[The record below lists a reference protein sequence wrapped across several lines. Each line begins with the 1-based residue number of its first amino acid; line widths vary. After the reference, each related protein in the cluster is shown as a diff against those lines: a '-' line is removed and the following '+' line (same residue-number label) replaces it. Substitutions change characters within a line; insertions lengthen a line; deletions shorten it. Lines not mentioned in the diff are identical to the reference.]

1 MSARCEHLAAKGQQ
15 RRLDRLGQNLVSE
28 RRATRPAEAWL
39 GQLSEGGRLILPL
52 TTNKGFVDND
62 PPVPIERR

>member
-39 GQLSEGGRLILPL
+39 GPLSEGGRLILPL